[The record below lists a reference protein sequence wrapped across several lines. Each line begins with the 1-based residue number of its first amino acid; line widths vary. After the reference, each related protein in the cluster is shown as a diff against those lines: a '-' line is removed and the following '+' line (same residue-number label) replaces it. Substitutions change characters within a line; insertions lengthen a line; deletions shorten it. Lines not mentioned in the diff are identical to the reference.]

1 MNLPIDNN
9 VRKLAGTLAIDLGST
24 TTVVAFQPENQET
37 AQLLELASISR
48 APGEIP
54 SLIWKSSISEQAS
67 FLFGQEVKNLT
78 LEENK
83 GQVLISDFK
92 RWIGAPKSL
101 IPRDFELSPEDAGEL
116 LIKEIWKKIPQELE
130 VKKLVLTAPIE
141 AYKEYRKW
149 LHSVCSDLNVQ
160 EIALVDEP
168 TAAAFGAGL
177 PGGSKLL
184 VVDVG
189 GSTIDMSMVLVEG
202 GEGEAEPIAQLIRF
216 GGEDLE
222 GKSKQVIRG
231 AKVLGKAGIR
241 LGGRD
246 LDRWILNYLY
256 PDSPQTELLLNAAEK
271 LKCRLSD
278 VKLNDNKKITEEV
291 SIKSQAEPKQF
302 SLSRLELEDLLNEKG
317 LFKSISKL
325 LEKTL
330 SMGRSNGYEIEDLTG
345 VVIVGGGSQ
354 IPSIKK
360 FLIEKI
366 GEAKLLV
373 PPPIETVAIGALK
386 LTPGVIVRDILHR
399 GIALRYWD
407 QKQKYHSWHP
417 LFFSGQP
424 WPTIK
429 PLEIVISANTE
440 NQLEVELIIADNE
453 MNQNQEII
461 YENGIPVVQDNDQG
475 SFPKVSPWRSNP
487 VMIKLDQPG
496 QPGFDC
502 LKLRFSINKSCQL
515 HVEGFDL
522 RSNNMVINKTI
533 GSMR

>member
-9 VRKLAGTLAIDLGST
+9 VKKIAGTLAIDLGST

-54 SLIWKSSISEQAS
+54 SVIWKSSISEQPS
-67 FLFGQEVKNLT
+67 FLFGQEVKNMT

-83 GQVLISDFK
+83 DEAIISDFK
-92 RWIGAPKSL
+92 RWIGAPKNL
-101 IPRDFELSPEDAGEL
+101 VPRDFALSPEDAGAL
-116 LIKEIWKKIPQELE
+116 LIKEIWKKIPSELDIR
-130 VKKLVLTAPIE
+130 KLVLTAPVE

-149 LHSVCSDLNVQ
+149 LNSVCHDLNVQ

-189 GSTIDMSMVLVEG
+189 GSTIDMSMVLLEG
-202 GEGEAEPIAQLIRF
+202 GEGESEPIAQLIRF

-222 GKSKQVIRG
+222 GKSKQVLRG

-256 PDSPQTELLLNAAEK
+256 PDSPQTELLLNVAEK

-278 VKLNDNKKITEEV
+278 IKLNENKKITEEV
-291 SIKSQAEPKQF
+291 SIKSQVEPKQF
-302 SLSRLELEDLLNEKG
+302 SLRRIEFEDLLKEKG
-317 LFKSISKL
+317 LFKSIAKL

-345 VVIVGGGSQ
+345 IVVVGGGSQ
-354 IPSIKK
+354 VPSIKK
-360 FLIEKI
+360 FLIQKI
-366 GEAKLLV
+366 GKAKLLV
-373 PPPIETVAIGALK
+373 PPPIEAVAIGALK
-386 LTPGVIVRDILHR
+386 LTPGVMVRDILHR
-399 GIALRYWD
+399 GIGLRYWD
-407 QKQKYHSWHP
+407 QKQKHHSWHP

-440 NQLEVELIIADNE
+440 NQLEVELIIADIKID
-453 MNQNQEII
+453 QHQEII
-461 YENGIPVVQDNDQG
+461 YKNGIPLVQDNDQG
-475 SFPKVSPWRSNP
+475 SFQKISPWRSDP

-496 QPGFDC
+496 EPGLDC
-502 LKLRFSINKSCQL
+502 LKLRFSINKFCQL

-522 RSNNMVINKTI
+522 RSNNMVIRKTI